1 MSASQKRGQIDIQ
14 NLQVTFERWGN
25 KIQALNNVSM
35 TVPAGQ
41 WLMLVGPNG
50 SGKSTILKTMS
61 GRLKPDNG
69 GVRID
74 GSSIVG
80 MNAEQLSNAVFLVHQ
95 DPLLGSAPLL
105 TVYENMLVADNKLHA
120 QNADLTDIVL
130 PVDAVETSFSFV
142 RILQVIRRLRGNKKL
157 EEKYSN
163 LLKPYGLDSRL
174 KQPVK
179 TLSGGER
186 QLLALL
192 IAGLR
197 PSSVILLDEPLA
209 ALDPEKTEQCIEQIR
224 ALHRQGRTIIQVTHD
239 EELTA
244 TLGDRTVALR
254 NGEVVFDETDKETR
268 QKVNTRSR

>member
-1 MSASQKRGQIDIQ
+1 MISSPKRGQIEIQ
-14 NLQVTFERWGN
+14 HLQVTFERWGN
-25 KIQALNNVSM
+25 SVHALKDVSI

-50 SGKSTILKTMS
+50 SGKSTILKVLS
-61 GRLKPDNG
+61 GRLKPDCG
-69 GVRID
+69 VVRID
-74 GSSIVG
+74 GNDVTG
-80 MNAEQLSNAVFLVHQ
+80 MDAQQLSNAVFLVHQ

-105 TVYENMLVADNKLHA
+105 TVYENLLVADSEGSSH
-120 QNADLTDIVL
+120 
-130 PVDAVETSFSFV
+130 
-142 RILQVIRRLRGNKKL
+142 RLGKKAL
-157 EEKYSN
+157 YNKYSE
-163 LLKPYGLDSRL
+163 LLTPSGLSTRL

-224 ALHRQGRTIIQVTHD
+224 ALHRQGKTIIQVTHD

-244 TLGDRTVALR
+244 SLGDRTIALR
-254 NGEVVFDETDKETR
+254 NGVVVFDETDEQARKEL
-268 QKVNTRSR
+268 NMRSPYGA